1 MVGYYRI
8 RELGFRLA
16 SGAHIIPKATFE
28 PVAES
33 SAIVDAA
40 RQLAATII
48 EDSQRTFEEMK
59 QRGYAEGTARARVE
73 AVERLIE
80 EQRVLDASI
89 AALETDVSELVIAA
103 VRSLVDTFDDNAKAE
118 ILVRASVRQ
127 MRREKK
133 AELRVSRE
141 QYEYLRKIIGTIVAD
156 FPEVELVDVVADDG
170 LVSPQIIVETAIG
183 RVEGD
188 MGRNMDD
195 LALAIRNAA
204 GARQVT
210 DSVPERAVAASGD
223 AG

>member
-16 SGAHIIPKATFE
+16 SGAHIIPKAVFE
-28 PVAES
+28 PVEGAC
-33 SAIVDAA
+33 AIVDAA
-40 RQLAATII
+40 RQLSDTIV
-48 EDSQRTFEEMK
+48 EDAKRTFEEMK
-59 QRGYAEGTARARVE
+59 QRGYEEGMAQARLE
-73 AVERLIE
+73 AVERLVE
-80 EQRVLDASI
+80 EQRALDTRI
-89 AALETDVSELVIAA
+89 AALEGDVSELVIAA
-103 VRSLVDTFDDNAKAE
+103 VRSLVDSFDDNAKAE

-133 AELRVSRE
+133 AELRVSPE
-141 QYEYLRKIIGTIVAD
+141 QYPYLREAIGTIIAD
-156 FPEVELVDVVADDG
+156 FPEVELVDVVADDT

-188 MGRNMDD
+188 MGRNIDD

-204 GARQVT
+204 GARPMA
-210 DSVPERAVAASGD
+210 DKPGADGAAGGE